1 MQNIK
6 NILQLNNLS
15 TPSGIAAKMAPISTM
30 TKATSSISMESEKLR
45 KRVDQLFLR
54 FAAIYGHIWRSLY
67 KSDEFL
73 AYTKQEW
80 MSDLDKFN
88 STVLDHALM
97 HCKQQES
104 YPPSLPL

>member
-1 MQNIK
+1 M
-6 NILQLNNLS
+6 
-15 TPSGIAAKMAPISTM
+15 
-30 TKATSSISMESEKLR
+30 
-45 KRVDQLFLR
+45 
-54 FAAIYGHIWRSLY
+54 WRSLY

-104 YPPSLPL
+104 YPPSLPLFVEICKTYVKRQDDFARKEEMQPTADPAVARAHLDKMRAILNMKPR